1 MATNFYF
8 QSGIPMGRRSE
19 SLLME
24 DLIIEC
30 LKIYGFDTYYIPR
43 KPENEDLIL
52 NEDVLNSYTF
62 AQPLE
67 MYLENVDGF
76 GGDGELLTKFGLE
89 IRDTATFIVSRRR
102 WENVIGQ
109 SGNTVLTNRPVEG
122 DIIYFPLTKSLFEIK
137 KVETKDPF
145 FQVGQLYVYKLY
157 CELVQYSSERFD
169 TGVKEIDDLTVD
181 IGQDIQNYEL
191 LLEGTGYAGSR
202 FLLEFETESKVIL
215 ENYTITAID
224 KIADNEHYDTGIQ
237 DILDFTER
245 NPFGEVYN
253 R

>member
-24 DLIIEC
+24 DLI
-30 LKIYGFDTYYIPR
+30 
-43 KPENEDLIL
+43 L
-52 NEDVLNSYTF
+52 NEDILNTYTF

-122 DIIYFPLTKSLFEIK
+122 DIIYFPLTKSYFEIR
-137 KVETKDPF
+137 KVVATNPF
-145 FQVGQLYVYKLY
+145 FQVGQLYVYRLE
-157 CELVQYSSERFD
+157 CELYQYSSEEINTQD
-169 TGVKEIDDLTVD
+169 STIDDTLGAYSINISD
-181 IGQDIQNYEL
+181 YEILLESGEKL
-191 LLEGTGYAGSR
+191 LLEY
-202 FLLEFETESKVIL
+202 ETPSVVIREEYEL
-215 ENYTITAID
+215 KDID
-224 KIADNEHYDTGIQ
+224 KISDNENFETNIS

-245 NPFGEVYN
+245 NPFGEVHN
-253 R
+253 A